1 MPTLLEENPPLNNT
15 ADVTDTVVKIA
26 RQLAEESRSQ
36 RGVLS
41 DISID
46 SDITKDL
53 GFDSLARV
61 ELFTRLNKQFNVDLG
76 EDIFAEAI
84 TLKDLL
90 PAITRDKVKPSD
102 VGKTI
107 EKEHAREKTQPTAAH
122 EIVPPE
128 SAQTLVDV
136 INWYVER
143 YPDRAEFQ
151 LYDDEKDG
159 DIVSYGELLTQ
170 SQAVAA
176 GLQSLGVGVQHPV
189 AIMLPT
195 GKDYFY
201 SFFGILLAGCIPVP
215 LYPPARPSQLED
227 HVRRH
232 TGILNNCQASV
243 LITVK
248 QAKTIARLLKS
259 QVESIKHIVTVDEL
273 QAGQQPLRSYNN
285 KAEDIAFIQYTSGST
300 GNPKGVVLTHQNLLA
315 NIRAMGHAVKANS
328 QDVFVSWLPLYH
340 DMGLIG
346 AWLGS
351 LYYGARLVVM
361 SPLAFLTKPQRWL
374 WAIHRH
380 GGTLAASP
388 NFGYE
393 FCVRRIASEDIENL
407 DLSSWR
413 CAFNGAEPVS
423 PDTVRRFCDRF
434 AEYGFRREAYMSVFG
449 LAENS
454 VGLAFPPLN
463 RGPVIDRIQRK
474 VFMESGQA
482 IPAAADD
489 DTAIEFVACG
499 NVLINHQIRIVD
511 NSNKEIFNRHEGR
524 LQFRGPSATSGYY
537 RAPKKNR
544 ELFCDGWLDTGDLA
558 YLAKD
563 DVYLTGRT
571 KDIIIRGGRNIYPHE
586 LEDAVG
592 NITGIRTGRVAVFG
606 SKDTKS
612 KTETLIVLAET
623 RETDQKVLERLRA
636 EVNTIVNDLVGL
648 PPDDI
653 VLAPPGSVLKTSSG
667 KLRRSASKSLY
678 EEGRVGKSQQ
688 PVWLQLTHLALSG
701 VASQFK
707 RFARTSLA
715 VAYALYARSM
725 FWVLAPLAWTLVA
738 IIPSMRCRWFV
749 MRSSTRALAF
759 LIGVRLTNEGARNL
773 LPPQQTCIYVA
784 NHGSYM
790 DGPIVIAMVPRFFSF
805 IAKAELARQFVP
817 HLFLKRI
824 NSRFVERFDLQKS
837 VADSQQLLDH
847 LKTGQSLFFFPEG
860 TFHREE
866 GLLPFHMGAFV
877 LAAEARVPVVTV
889 TIDGSRRVFRADDW
903 MPRRHP
909 IHVTI
914 GTPIDPAACDN
925 KKDNWTIAVW
935 LRDQARTQILE
946 KLPEPD
952 AGAHQS
958 KSNVIS

>member
-1 MPTLLEENPPLNNT
+1 MPTLLEENPEVKST
-15 ADVTDTVVKIA
+15 VDAADTVVAIA
-26 RQLAEESRSQ
+26 RQLAKESRSQ
-36 RGVLS
+36 RGALNE
-41 DISID
+41 ITID
-46 SDITKDL
+46 SDISKDL

-61 ELFTRLNKQFNVDLG
+61 ELFARLNKRFSVDLG
-76 EDIFAEAI
+76 EDIFAEAV
-84 TLKDLL
+84 TLQDLL
-90 PAITRDKVKPSD
+90 PVITSGRVKMTD
-102 VGKTI
+102 VGKLK
-107 EKEHAREKTQPTAAH
+107 EKIQPTT
-122 EIVPPE
+122 EQGIVPPE

-159 DIVSYGELLTQ
+159 DIVSYSELLTQ
-170 SQAVAA
+170 AQSVAA
-176 GLQSLGVGVQHPV
+176 GLQSAGVGIQHPV

-195 GKDYFY
+195 GKEYFY

-232 TGILNNCQASV
+232 TGILNNCQAAV

-248 QAKTIARLLKS
+248 EAKTIARLLKS
-259 QVESIKHIVTVDEL
+259 QVDSIKHIVTVDEL
-273 QAGQQPLRSYNN
+273 QAGQHQLRSYNN
-285 KAEDIAFIQYTSGST
+285 KADDIAFIQYTSGST

-315 NIRAMGHAVKANS
+315 NIRAMGHAVQANS
-328 QDVFVSWLPLYH
+328 RDVFVSWLPLYH

-361 SPLAFLTKPQRWL
+361 SPIAFLTKPQRWL

-393 FCVRRIASEDIENL
+393 FCVRRIASDDIEKL

-434 AEYGFRREAYMSVFG
+434 ANYGFRREAYMSVFG

-463 RGPVIDRIQRK
+463 RGPVIDRIQRE
-474 VFMESGQA
+474 VFMQTGQA
-482 IPAAADD
+482 IPAATDD
-489 DTAIEFVACG
+489 HTAIEFVACG
-499 NVLINHQIRIVD
+499 KVLINHQIRIVD
-511 NSNKEIFNRHEGR
+511 NSNKEVFNRHEGR
-524 LQFRGPSATSGYY
+524 LQFRGPSATSGYF
-537 RAPKKNR
+537 RAPDKTR
-544 ELFCDGWLDTGDLA
+544 ELFCDDWLDTGDLA
-558 YLAKD
+558 YLANG

-592 NITGIRTGRVAVFG
+592 NIKGIRTGRVAVFG
-606 SKDTKS
+606 SKDTDS
-612 KTETLIVLAET
+612 KTETLVVLAET
-623 RETDQKVLERLRA
+623 REKDTKVLGALRA
-636 EVNTIVNDLVGL
+636 DVNAIVNDLVGL
-648 PPDDI
+648 PPDDV

-667 KLRRSASKSLY
+667 KLRRAASKSLY
-678 EEGRVGKSQQ
+678 EEGRIGKSQQ
-688 PVWLQLTHLALSG
+688 PVWLQLTHLALAG
-701 VASQFK
+701 ASSQLK
-707 RFARTSLA
+707 RFVRNSLA
-715 VAYALYARSM
+715 VIYGVYALSM

-738 IIPSMRCRWFV
+738 IIPSMKCRWFV

-759 LIGVRLTNEGARNL
+759 LTGVRLSNEGGKNL
-773 LPPQQTCIYVA
+773 LPRQQTCIYVA

-805 IAKAELARQFVP
+805 IAKAELATQFIP

-824 NSRFVERFDLQKS
+824 NSRFVERFDIQKS
-837 VADSQQLLDH
+837 VADSQQLLED
-847 LKTGQSLFFFPEG
+847 LNTRQSLFFFPEG

-877 LAAEARVPVVTV
+877 LAAEAGVPVVPV
-889 TIDGSRRVFRADDW
+889 TINGSRRVFRADDW
-903 MPRRHP
+903 LPHRHP
-909 IHVTI
+909 IKVSI
-914 GTPIDPAACDN
+914 GTPIDPAACEN
-925 KKDNWTIAVW
+925 KKDNWTVAVW
-935 LRDQARTQILE
+935 LRDQARAQILE

-952 AGAHQS
+952 AGTHQS
-958 KSNVIS
+958 KPNVIS